1 VSRPLLP
8 IALVLAAAIAYPV
21 GIVSGGAP
29 HFPERSDCVN
39 LATRDGQIDAVFGRF
54 DKRSDAVAKL
64 RVVLGRG
71 FTGSKVEG
79 DGCGRLKVVVHGIP
93 TLAVGRELAT
103 EARKVGLEVA
113 LEHAAP

>member
-1 VSRPLLP
+1 VSRRLLP
-8 IALVLAAAIAYPV
+8 ILLVLAAAIAYPV

-29 HFPERSDCVN
+29 HFPQRSDCVH
-39 LATRDGQIDAVFGRF
+39 LATKDGEIDAVFGRF
-54 DKRSDAVAKL
+54 DKRSDAVARL

-71 FTGSKVEG
+71 FTGSKIEG
-79 DGCGRLKVVVHGIP
+79 DGCGRLKIVVHGIP

-103 EARKVGLEVA
+103 EARRVGLNVT

>member
-1 VSRPLLP
+1 MSRRLLP

-29 HFPERSDCVN
+29 HLPERSDCVD
-39 LATRDGQIDAVFGRF
+39 LATKDGEIDAVFGRF
-54 DKRSDAVAKL
+54 DKRSDAVARL

-71 FTGSKVEG
+71 FTGSKIEG
-79 DGCGRLKVVVHGIP
+79 DGCGRLKIVVHGIP

-103 EARKVGLEVA
+103 EARRVGLNVT